1 LSVPPQTPTRLT
13 IALALFLLFLLVLV
27 AGGSFFARRNLRLGR
42 GDRRGATRLVLC
54 VIVLFAGSWMFSEH
68 HVATPWEVV
77 LFFMAAGQA
86 LTFAGLLW
94 LIYIALEPF
103 VRRRWPHM
111 LVSWTRLL
119 SGAFGDQCG
128 EQRARIRRYLGRR

>member
-1 LSVPPQTPTRLT
+1 
-13 IALALFLLFLLVLV
+13 
-27 AGGSFFARRNLRLGR
+27 
-42 GDRRGATRLVLC
+42 
-54 VIVLFAGSWMFSEH
+54 
-68 HVATPWEVV
+68 
-77 LFFMAAGQA
+77 MAAGQA

-128 EQRARIRRYLGRR
+128 EQRATNKAIFRPTLISACV